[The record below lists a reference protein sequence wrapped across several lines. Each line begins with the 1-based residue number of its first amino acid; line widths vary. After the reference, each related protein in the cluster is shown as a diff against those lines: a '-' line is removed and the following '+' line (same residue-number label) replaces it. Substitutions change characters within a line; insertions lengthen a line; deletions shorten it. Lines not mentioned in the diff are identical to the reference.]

1 MHALGSFVLLSS
13 TEGEVIRLVQD
24 KFTRQVEGKIT
35 RQMDLYSSEGKV
47 TRPVEDK
54 CTRSVKEI
62 TIHNTTLL
70 PSGNTIAL
78 VMFFDAKY
86 THFT

>member
-1 MHALGSFVLLSS
+1 
-13 TEGEVIRLVQD
+13 
-24 KFTRQVEGKIT
+24 
-35 RQMDLYSSEGKV
+35 MDLYSSEGKV